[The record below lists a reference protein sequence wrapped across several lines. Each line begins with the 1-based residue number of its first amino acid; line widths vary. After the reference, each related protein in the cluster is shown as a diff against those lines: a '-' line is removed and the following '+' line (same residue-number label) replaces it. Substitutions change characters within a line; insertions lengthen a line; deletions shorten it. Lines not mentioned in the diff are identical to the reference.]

1 MITLWYRPPELL
13 LGATRYGTAVDIWSA
28 GCILAELLLGKPLF
42 CGKKDMEQLQL
53 IFSMLGTPT
62 SESWEGFQDLKL
74 VRTKEV
80 EIGTERKPRLR
91 EKYQDKMPPS
101 ALNLLEKLLELDP
114 NKRLTAGRALNS
126 RYFLS
131 EPRAPE
137 HPEDLGTLQLEGGHF
152 HEFQTKKK
160 RKEAKK
166 IAEQA
171 RLNALETGQSERDAQ
186 AEFDACYRSIME
198 RVAQEGLNADTTIE
212 SSEPTK
218 IEEQPFYETEKGMGE
233 NPGNKRSSREGE
245 KDRERTD
252 KNTRDERKHA
262 KEREREKSRRRHS
275 SSEEE
280 KRRKRKRE
288 EKEKGPDEEKKMHE
302 CRPEADKVIGSS
314 PPKESKAVEANGS
327 KHQAEH
333 SNIERDLEVHKQEP
347 RAIRVAE
354 KVNSTQGRRDR
365 SPDNKRSN
373 REEKRRSKSSRDR
386 HKDRSSDSRRRSRDH
401 ELDRSRDRE
410 RERDR
415 RDGRIG
421 DFDDVG
427 RGGSDEYGRGV
438 LGGPSYDRYHRQDR
452 GSRNM
457 SGLGRKFGEQGY
469 EPERIRDWDDDRHRR
484 DRVDD
489 QDSRHRALP
498 RGEPDFR
505 DNFGPRGTGDFRPPP
520 GLQFREGQRQPP
532 RIHDGMGAYGPS
544 STDFRSPPTGPPRGA
559 GPPGR
564 FSDAGR
570 HDRGRSPP
578 RLGDRGAPPSR
589 R

>member
-1 MITLWYRPPELL
+1 
-13 LGATRYGTAVDIWSA
+13 
-28 GCILAELLLGKPLF
+28 
-42 CGKKDMEQLQL
+42 MEQLQL

-62 SESWEGFQDLKL
+62 QESWEGFQDLKL

-80 EIGTERKPRLR
+80 EIGAERKPRLR

-137 HPEDLGTLQLEGGHF
+137 RPEDLGTLQLEGGHF

-166 IAEQA
+166 VAEQA

-198 RVAQEGLNADTTIE
+198 KVAQEGVNADPAIE
-212 SSEPTK
+212 SSEPK
-218 IEEQPFYETEKGMGE
+218 KKEEQPFDEPEKERNEKTE
-233 NPGNKRSSREGE
+233 NKRSSREGE
-245 KDRERTD
+245 KDRERPD
-252 KNTRDERKHA
+252 RAARDERKHT
-262 KEREREKSRRRHS
+262 KDREREKSRRRHS
-275 SSEEE
+275 NSEEE

-288 EKEKGPDEEKKMHE
+288 EKEKGRDDEKKIHGSHT
-302 CRPEADKVIGSS
+302 EAGNVNESS
-314 PPKESKAVEANGS
+314 PVKDAMEAVANES
-327 KHQAEH
+327 KHQTEH
-333 SNIERDLEVHKQEP
+333 SNGEKGLEGESQET
-347 RAIRVAE
+347 RGIKVSE
-354 KVNSTQGRRDR
+354 KVDSTQRKRDR
-365 SPDNKRSN
+365 SPDTKRSS
-373 REEKRRSKSSRDR
+373 RDEKRRSKSSRDR

-401 ELDRSRDRE
+401 ELDRGRD

-415 RDGRIG
+415 RDGRPG

-427 RGGSDEYGRGV
+427 QGDLDVYGLGG
-438 LGGPSYDRYHRQDR
+438 LGGPGYERYHQQDR
-452 GSRNM
+452 GNRNM
-457 SGLGRKFGEQGY
+457 SGFGRHVGAPGHDS
-469 EPERIRDWDDDRHRR
+469 ERIRDWDHERHDSERIRDWDHERHDSERIQDWDHERHRR
-484 DRVDD
+484 DRVIDE
-489 QDSRHRALP
+489 DSRHRAPP

-505 DNFGPRGTGDFRPPP
+505 ENIGPRGTRDFRPPSGP
-520 GLQFREGQRQPP
+520 HFREGPHQPP
-532 RIHDGMGAYGPS
+532 RVPEGMGAYGPS
-544 STDFRSPPTGPPRGA
+544 STDFRSPPVGQSRAA

-564 FSDAGR
+564 FSDAWR

-578 RLGDRGAPPSR
+578 RMDDRGRSPPRMGDRGGPPR
-589 R
+589 RR